1 MAYGSEIV
9 LIDEPV
15 KEGYTF
21 SGWSEAPATMPAEDV
36 TIEGT
41 FAVNYYTVTY
51 LLDGEV
57 YATESVAYGSEIT
70 LIEEPTKEGYTFSGW
85 SEAPATMPAED
96 VTIEGSFAVNYYT
109 VTYIVDGEIY
119 AKESVAYGSEIV
131 LREEPTKE
139 GHTFSGW
146 SEAPVT
152 MPAEDVVIEGCF
164 TPVTRINGV
173 EYDAEELIIYNL
185 SGVRIID
192 RDELERGFYI
202 INGKKVL
209 IK

>member
-1 MAYGSEIV
+1 
-9 LIDEPV
+9 
-15 KEGYTF
+15 
-21 SGWSEAPATMPAEDV
+21 MPAEDV
-36 TIEGT
+36 VVEGT

-51 LLDGEV
+51 IVDGEIC
-57 YATESVAYGSEIT
+57 ATESVAYGSEIT

-85 SEAPATMPAED
+85 SEAP
-96 VTIEGSFAVNYYT
+96 
-109 VTYIVDGEIY
+109 
-119 AKESVAYGSEIV
+119 
-131 LREEPTKE
+131 
-139 GHTFSGW
+139 
-146 SEAPVT
+146 VT

-164 TPVTRINGV
+164 TPVTWINGV
-173 EYDAEELIIYNL
+173 EYDAKELIIYNL